1 MAITP
6 IDYLYASP
14 SVSHAAIPVL
24 TAHLAHPSPDLCVPL
39 EASRGFQKTYG
50 SSLLCAMG
58 NGLSPCVSV
67 PAGADAP
74 AAARL
79 VYWGGRT
86 RALPVTDDEEEGEGN
101 GGVSCTAADVTAE
114 LLPGDHV
121 VCPADSFFVGLPVPV
136 ASPGERLLPGRTYFV
151 LPRRLLSSPSPG
163 GNGNGKAAVLTAATL
178 ASLSAAPGGRK
189 TVQLAGPGQC
199 PFEYVK
205 GGEDGAAALI
215 RVLPQFIEK
224 VITCDGANGDGDAA
238 GRRGSGKAA
247 ASATELCST
256 PELKRHYAQLV
267 GAKGRTWSPRL
278 ETISERSKR
287 RIFPSPARLLLSSQ

>member
-1 MAITP
+1 
-6 IDYLYASP
+6 
-14 SVSHAAIPVL
+14 
-24 TAHLAHPSPDLCVPL
+24 
-39 EASRGFQKTYG
+39 
-50 SSLLCAMG
+50 MG
-58 NGLSPCVSV
+58 NGLSPCVSM
-67 PAGADAP
+67 PAAAEVP

-86 RALPVTDDEEEGEGN
+86 RALPVSDDEEGEGEGN
-101 GGVSCTAADVTAE
+101 GGVPRTAADVTAE
-114 LLPGDHV
+114 LLPADHV

-151 LPRRLLSSPSPG
+151 LPRRLLSSSPG
-163 GNGNGKAAVLTAATL
+163 GNGKAAVLTAATL

-205 GGEDGAAALI
+205 GGEEGATALI

-224 VITCDGANGDGDAA
+224 VITCDGGDGHADV
-238 GRRGSGKAA
+238 RRGSGKVS
-247 ASATELCST
+247 ASATDLCST

-267 GAKGRTWSPRL
+267 GEKGRPWSPRL

-287 RIFPSPARLLLSSQ
+287 RIFPSPARLLLLSSQ

>member
-1 MAITP
+1 
-6 IDYLYASP
+6 
-14 SVSHAAIPVL
+14 
-24 TAHLAHPSPDLCVPL
+24 
-39 EASRGFQKTYG
+39 
-50 SSLLCAMG
+50 MG
-58 NGLSPCVSV
+58 NGLSPCVSM
-67 PAGADAP
+67 PAAAEAP

-86 RALPVTDDEEEGEGN
+86 RALPVSDDEEGEGEGS
-101 GGVSCTAADVTAE
+101 GGLPCTAADVTAE
-114 LLPGDHV
+114 LLPADHV

-163 GNGNGKAAVLTAATL
+163 GNGKAAVLTAATL

-224 VITCDGANGDGDAA
+224 VITCDGGNGNGDAA
-238 GRRGSGKAA
+238 GRRGSGKVA

-267 GAKGRTWSPRL
+267 GAKGRPWSPRL